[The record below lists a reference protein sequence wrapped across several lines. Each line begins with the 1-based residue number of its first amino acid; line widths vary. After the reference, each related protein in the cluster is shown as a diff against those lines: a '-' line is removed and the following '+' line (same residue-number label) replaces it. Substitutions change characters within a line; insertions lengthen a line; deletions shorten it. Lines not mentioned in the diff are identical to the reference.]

1 MSSYSRWAWGVLL
14 ALLLAAIVLMLWR
27 RHRPA
32 PSVAPPTPI
41 ATAAVTVTAVPSPTV
56 LRAPSGYRLAGVAV
70 GEPDSFAVVE
80 SPNGRNTL
88 YRRDADIP
96 GLGRLVRIEAE
107 RIVVQSD
114 AGQFDLWLTPAA
126 TPTPTRHRTVAAQ
139 PPTAKPAP
147 RTAAA
152 RTTPGSKP

>member
-1 MSSYSRWAWGVLL
+1 MSSYNRWAWGVLL
-14 ALLLAAIVLMLWR
+14 ALLLAAIVLMLWW

-32 PSVAPPTPI
+32 PNLAPPTPV
-41 ATAAVTVTAVPSPTV
+41 ATAAVTVTPVPSPTI
-56 LRAPSGYRLAGVAV
+56 LRAPAGYRLAGVAV

-114 AGQFDLWLTPAA
+114 AGQFDLWLAPAA
-126 TPTPTRHRTVAAQ
+126 TPTPPRNRTVAAQ
-139 PPTAKPAP
+139 PPTARPAP

-152 RTTPGSKP
+152 GTTPGSKP